1 MTGTEIA
8 RLCLCGAVPVR
19 PQAYKLKYKNLAI
32 EVKIMSEIAAASSL
46 QVDYMKL
53 LTTQL
58 QNQNPLEP
66 MDNSQMTAQLTQ
78 FSQLSQL
85 ETMNTRFADVL
96 KTVEQ
101 NHAASLLGKQVSFIG
116 KTSLGTTDLV
126 SGTVDQVVNNN
137 GEVLLGVGDY
147 SLTLNDIISVK

>member
-1 MTGTEIA
+1 
-8 RLCLCGAVPVR
+8 
-19 PQAYKLKYKNLAI
+19 
-32 EVKIMSEIAAASSL
+32 MSEIAAASSL